1 MFGRNLLSTR
11 AREPFEPSKDVEN
24 LSSFDYEMLGS
35 FRLAVFVDYIITGV
49 GLGFLDDVIGP

>member
-35 FRLAVFVDYIITGV
+35 FRLAVFCGLHHNWGRIGV
-49 GLGFLDDVIGP
+49 FG